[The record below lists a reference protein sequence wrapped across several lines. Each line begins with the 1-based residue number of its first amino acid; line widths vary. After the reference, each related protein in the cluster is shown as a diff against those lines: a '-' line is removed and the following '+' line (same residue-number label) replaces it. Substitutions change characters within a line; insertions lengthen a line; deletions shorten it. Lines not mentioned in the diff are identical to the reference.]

1 MTPPVY
7 LFTGPEFG
15 ERNDAIENLKNSV
28 SKKFGSVDNYL
39 FYASETPVNEFMSVL
54 QNESLFSEA
63 TFITVKNAETIKKKD
78 EIEIILNWIKN
89 VKSEN
94 AVLVLVSDEISVDS
108 KIEKAVPSSNQK
120 KFWEMYEDKKLPWI
134 QNYFSKNGYTLTED
148 AGNLILSLIENNTQS
163 LKAECSKFFICFPKG
178 TKITEETV
186 DKILTHT
193 REENAFSLFDAMS
206 NSQKT
211 SQERFQN
218 SLEILQKIRL
228 SKENSSVMII
238 AGLSSCFRKL
248 SLWHKLRLEGKNDD
262 FNLKINGFSSAK
274 IKKQYLL
281 ASKNWTS
288 GETSA
293 ILSILAET
301 DMNIRSGG
309 TLLENTLLE
318 KALYEIIIKKGSS
331 SAVCDFSI

>member
-178 TKITEETV
+178 TKITEETI

-274 IKKQYLL
+274 IKKQYLS

>member
-120 KFWEMYEDKKLPWI
+120 KFWEMYEDKKLSWL

-248 SLWHKLRLEGKNDD
+248 SLWHRLRLEGKNDD

-274 IKKQYLL
+274 IKKQYLS

>member
-63 TFITVKNAETIKKKD
+63 TFITVKNSEAIKKKD

-120 KFWEMYEDKKLPWI
+120 KFWEMYEDKKLPWL

-248 SLWHKLRLEGKNDD
+248 SLWHRLRLEGKNDD

-274 IKKQYLL
+274 IKKQYLS
-281 ASKNWTS
+281 AAKNWTS

-309 TLLENTLLE
+309 TLLENTVLE

>member
-108 KIEKAVPSSNQK
+108 KIEKAVSSSNQK
-120 KFWEMYEDKKLPWI
+120 KFWEMYEDKKLPWL

-248 SLWHKLRLEGKNDD
+248 SQWHKLRLEGKNDD

-274 IKKQYLL
+274 IKKQYLS

>member
-94 AVLVLVSDEISVDS
+94 AILVLVSDEISVDS

-120 KFWEMYEDKKLPWI
+120 KFWEMYEDKKLPWL

-274 IKKQYLL
+274 IKKQYLS
-281 ASKNWTS
+281 AAKNWTS

>member
-274 IKKQYLL
+274 IKKQYLS
-281 ASKNWTS
+281 AAKNWTS

-331 SAVCDFSI
+331 SSSCDFSI

>member
-274 IKKQYLL
+274 IKKQYLS

>member
-1 MTPPVY
+1 
-7 LFTGPEFG
+7 
-15 ERNDAIENLKNSV
+15 
-28 SKKFGSVDNYL
+28 
-39 FYASETPVNEFMSVL
+39 
-54 QNESLFSEA
+54 
-63 TFITVKNAETIKKKD
+63 
-78 EIEIILNWIKN
+78 
-89 VKSEN
+89 
-94 AVLVLVSDEISVDS
+94 
-108 KIEKAVPSSNQK
+108 
-120 KFWEMYEDKKLPWI
+120 MYEDKKLPWI

-274 IKKQYLL
+274 IKKQYLS

>member
-15 ERNDAIENLKNSV
+15 ERNDAIEKLKNSV

-211 SQERFQN
+211 SQGRFQN

-274 IKKQYLL
+274 IKKQYLS

>member
-248 SLWHKLRLEGKNDD
+248 SLWHRLRLEGKNDD

-274 IKKQYLL
+274 IKKQYLS

>member
-120 KFWEMYEDKKLPWI
+120 KFWEMYEDKKLPWL

-163 LKAECSKFFICFPKG
+163 LKAECSNFFICFPKG

-248 SLWHKLRLEGKNDD
+248 SLWHRLRLEGKNDD

-274 IKKQYLL
+274 IKKQYLS

>member
-94 AVLVLVSDEISVDS
+94 AILVLVSDEISVDS

-120 KFWEMYEDKKLPWI
+120 KFWEMYEDKKLPWL

-274 IKKQYLL
+274 IKKQYLS

>member
-15 ERNDAIENLKNSV
+15 ERNDAIENLKNSI

-120 KFWEMYEDKKLPWI
+120 KFWEMYEDKKLPWL

-248 SLWHKLRLEGKNDD
+248 SLWHKLRLERKNDD

-274 IKKQYLL
+274 IKKQYLS
-281 ASKNWTS
+281 AAKNWTS

>member
-94 AVLVLVSDEISVDS
+94 AVLVLISDEISVDS

-120 KFWEMYEDKKLPWI
+120 KFWEMYEDKKLPWL

-218 SLEILQKIRL
+218 SLEILQKIKL

-274 IKKQYLL
+274 IKKQYLS

-331 SAVCDFSI
+331 SAICDFSI

>member
-120 KFWEMYEDKKLPWI
+120 KFWEMYEDKKLPWL

-193 REENAFSLFDAMS
+193 KEENAFSLFDAMKKKK
-206 NSQKT
+206 KT

-274 IKKQYLL
+274 IKKQYLS
-281 ASKNWTS
+281 AAKNWTS

>member
-94 AVLVLVSDEISVDS
+94 AVLVLISDEISVDS

-120 KFWEMYEDKKLPWI
+120 KFWEMYEDKKLPWL

-274 IKKQYLL
+274 IKKQYLS

>member
-120 KFWEMYEDKKLPWI
+120 KFWEMYEDKKLPWL

-193 REENAFSLFDAMS
+193 REENAFSLFDTMS

-211 SQERFQN
+211 PQERFQN

-274 IKKQYLL
+274 IKKQYLS

>member
-63 TFITVKNAETIKKKD
+63 TFITVKNAETIRKKD

-120 KFWEMYEDKKLPWI
+120 KFWEMYEDKKLPWL

-274 IKKQYLL
+274 IKKQYLS
-281 ASKNWTS
+281 AAKNWTS

>member
-120 KFWEMYEDKKLPWI
+120 KFWEMYEDKKLPWL

-248 SLWHKLRLEGKNDD
+248 SLWHRLRLEGKNDD

-274 IKKQYLL
+274 IKKQYLS
-281 ASKNWTS
+281 AAKNWTS

-293 ILSILAET
+293 ILSILEET

>member
-274 IKKQYLL
+274 IKKQYLS
-281 ASKNWTS
+281 AAKNWTS

>member
-120 KFWEMYEDKKLPWI
+120 KFWEMYEDKKLPWL

-274 IKKQYLL
+274 IKKQYLS
-281 ASKNWTS
+281 AAKNWTS

-309 TLLENTLLE
+309 SLLENTLLE

>member
-120 KFWEMYEDKKLPWI
+120 KFWEMYEDKKLPWL

-274 IKKQYLL
+274 IKKQYLS

-309 TLLENTLLE
+309 SLLENTLLE

>member
-120 KFWEMYEDKKLPWI
+120 KFWEMYEDKKLPWL

-262 FNLKINGFSSAK
+262 FNLKINGFSSTK
-274 IKKQYLL
+274 IKKQYLS

>member
-28 SKKFGSVDNYL
+28 SKKFGSVDQYL

-120 KFWEMYEDKKLPWI
+120 KFWEMYEDKKLPWL

-274 IKKQYLL
+274 IKKQYLS

>member
-206 NSQKT
+206 NSQKS

-248 SLWHKLRLEGKNDD
+248 SLWHRLRLEGKNDD

-274 IKKQYLL
+274 IKKQYLS

>member
-120 KFWEMYEDKKLPWI
+120 KFWEMYEDKKLPWL

-274 IKKQYLL
+274 IKKQYLS

>member
-193 REENAFSLFDAMS
+193 REENAFSLFDAMKKKK
-206 NSQKT
+206 KT

-274 IKKQYLL
+274 IKKQYLS

>member
-274 IKKQYLL
+274 IKKQYLS
-281 ASKNWTS
+281 AAKNWTS

-301 DMNIRSGG
+301 DINIRSGG

>member
-248 SLWHKLRLEGKNDD
+248 SLWHKLRLERKNDD

-274 IKKQYLL
+274 IKKQYLS
-281 ASKNWTS
+281 AAKNWTS

>member
-274 IKKQYLL
+274 IKKQYLS
-281 ASKNWTS
+281 AAKNWTS

-331 SAVCDFSI
+331 SEVCDFSI

>member
-120 KFWEMYEDKKLPWI
+120 KFWEMYEDKKLPWL

-274 IKKQYLL
+274 IKKQYLS

-301 DMNIRSGG
+301 DINIRSGG

>member
-15 ERNDAIENLKNSV
+15 ERNDAIENLKNSI

-89 VKSEN
+89 VKTDN

-120 KFWEMYEDKKLPWI
+120 KFWEMYEDKKLPWL

-248 SLWHKLRLEGKNDD
+248 SLWHRLRLEGKNDD

-274 IKKQYLL
+274 IKKQYLS

>member
-120 KFWEMYEDKKLPWI
+120 KFWEMYEDKKLPWL

-228 SKENSSVMII
+228 SKEHSSVMII

-274 IKKQYLL
+274 IKKQYLS
-281 ASKNWTS
+281 AAKNWTS

>member
-54 QNESLFSEA
+54 QNESLFSET

-120 KFWEMYEDKKLPWI
+120 KFWEMYEDKKLPWL

-274 IKKQYLL
+274 IKKQYLS

>member
-1 MTPPVY
+1 MTHPVY

-274 IKKQYLL
+274 IKKQYLS

>member
-120 KFWEMYEDKKLPWI
+120 KFWEMYEDKKLPWL

-211 SQERFQN
+211 PQERFQN

-262 FNLKINGFSSAK
+262 FN
-274 IKKQYLL
+274 
-281 ASKNWTS
+281 
-288 GETSA
+288 
-293 ILSILAET
+293 
-301 DMNIRSGG
+301 
-309 TLLENTLLE
+309 
-318 KALYEIIIKKGSS
+318 
-331 SAVCDFSI
+331 

>member
-7 LFTGPEFG
+7 LFTGPEFE

-120 KFWEMYEDKKLPWI
+120 KFWEMYEDKKLPWL

-248 SLWHKLRLEGKNDD
+248 SLWHKLRLERKNDD

-274 IKKQYLL
+274 IKKQYLS

>member
-178 TKITEETV
+178 TRITEETV

-248 SLWHKLRLEGKNDD
+248 SLWHRLRLEGKNDD

-274 IKKQYLL
+274 IKKQYLS
-281 ASKNWTS
+281 AAKNWTS

>member
-120 KFWEMYEDKKLPWI
+120 KFWEMYEDKKLPWL

>member
-120 KFWEMYEDKKLPWI
+120 KFWEMYEDKKLPWL

-274 IKKQYLL
+274 IKKQYLS
-281 ASKNWTS
+281 AAKNWTS

-301 DMNIRSGG
+301 DINIRSGG